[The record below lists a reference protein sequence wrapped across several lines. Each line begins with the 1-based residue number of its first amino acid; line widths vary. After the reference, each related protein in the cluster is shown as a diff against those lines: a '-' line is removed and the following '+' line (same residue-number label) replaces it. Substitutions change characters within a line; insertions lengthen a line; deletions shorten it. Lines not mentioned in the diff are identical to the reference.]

1 MPRVTI
7 PAADPVCVMQCPD
20 KSRAVSRRMNDNNNA
35 FRKVSQKDQGN
46 QWPGFLLPFSGAI
59 QKAYTSFFLNN
70 WSQST
75 GHWAQHSGTA
85 LQPSDLAC
93 PAQSRARETLRHN
106 EPSER
111 DSRAVVNW
119 CELSPMDL
127 TSRAWA
133 LPRASV
139 TVRTKRLLLPFFFSV
154 SKAGETVSP
163 VYGQVWIG
171 SCTD

>member
-1 MPRVTI
+1 MQQRVTVSNYTIDIHFLTNNQTTAEIMPRVTV

-20 KSRAVSRRMNDNNNA
+20 KAHAVSRRMNDNNNA

-106 EPSER
+106 EPSVR

-127 TSRAWA
+127 TSRA
-133 LPRASV
+133 
-139 TVRTKRLLLPFFFSV
+139 
-154 SKAGETVSP
+154 
-163 VYGQVWIG
+163 
-171 SCTD
+171 